1 MKTKNRVLP
10 QVRTDD
16 ELADAVYK
24 KAVEL
29 DKPIAFVI
37 EKSLRLVLGVK
48 EKILK
53 LAENDNQ
60 ENTDTN

>member
-37 EKSLRLVLGVK
+37 EKSLRLVLGIK
-48 EKILK
+48 DK
-53 LAENDNQ
+53 
-60 ENTDTN
+60 TF